1 MFNQELGFYGI
12 PSAEDLITVQ
22 GNFVI
27 TVKKNKCRKIKNNFA
42 FNLLKPRGSMR
53 CFSLWWNA
61 TTSSDSLVVKRH
73 SHLVLLC
80 EQCCVRQ
87 ISD

>member
-27 TVKKNKCRKIKNNFA
+27 TVKKNKCRKIKKKICIQSAKAKREHEMFFLVVECNHQF
-42 FNLLKPRGSMR
+42 
-53 CFSLWWNA
+53 
-61 TTSSDSLVVKRH
+61 DSLVVKRH